1 MTRAPLTIAF
11 HSNQLSVTGTE
22 VALFDYAHYNETLLG
37 HRSVVMYHRHNPNNH
52 ADALAKFSNRF
63 EVVAYDH
70 LTELDSA
77 LASFQGQMLYAIK
90 AGKRDGVVSR
100 CVPTM
105 VHAVFPTAPWQ
116 AHGSAYAFISEWL
129 SRECAANA
137 IPAVPHIIAMPNV
150 KGDLRAELNI
160 PESALVLGC
169 YGGER
174 SFDVPCAVSAA
185 QQLLKDRS
193 DIYFIFL
200 NLVPF
205 LNHPRAIFLP
215 GTTDPARKTHF
226 INTCDA
232 MAHARAQGESFGL
245 ACGEFSARNKP
256 VMTYKYCKHTH
267 HHDVLGS
274 KAMLY
279 GSHEEFVYQ
288 VSGMNRQALSQ
299 DQWDCYSDR
308 YSPEKVMDLFDA
320 HLIQPALRGKGA
332 NSAGVKAS
340 LAFIKH
346 KLASSSIF
354 R

>member
-90 AGKRDGVVSR
+90 AGKRDGVVSQR
-100 CVPTM
+100 VPTM
-105 VHAVFPTAPWQ
+105 VHAVFPTAPRQ
-116 AHGSAYAFISEWL
+116 AHGDDVGHGRNCVRGAL
-129 SRECAANA
+129 STQPLRD
-137 IPAVPHIIAMPNV
+137 IGIGTPMPDV
-150 KGDLRAELNI
+150 EDDLRAELNI
-160 PESALVLGC
+160 PDSALVLGC

-200 NLVPF
+200 NLAPF

-215 GTTDPARKTHF
+215 GTTDPARKTRF

-256 VMTYKYCKHTH
+256 VMTYKHCKHTH
-267 HHDVLGS
+267 HHDVLGG

-279 GSHEEFVYQ
+279 GSHDEFVHQ
-288 VSGMNRQALSQ
+288 VGEMNRQKLSQ
-299 DQWDCYSDR
+299 GQWDCYSDR
-308 YSPEKVMDLFDA
+308 YSPERVMDLFDA
-320 HLIQPALRGKGA
+320 HLIQPALRDTGA
-332 NSAGVKAS
+332 NSVGLKTS

-346 KLASSSIF
+346 KLTSNSMF